1 MFCAE
6 KDSYGSLV
14 RALALTGLTLTP
26 NGRLVS
32 DDIAAMRNKS
42 IYLLLACVCGSVA
55 AVLAS
60 EWLKAQGNQN
70 TTNMVEIFVTSAM
83 IDVGEKISAEK
94 IALERWP
101 EDKVPEGASNKLAEV
116 NGKYAQQRLFDGEPI
131 MPAKLM
137 DENWS
142 SVPNG
147 WKAVDMDAS
156 ELGITS
162 SLQPGDRVDIVGF
175 FEKGEFIPRSGSQT
189 VFMGIRV
196 FSIDGNTSRRPD
208 DKGGKPARFI
218 QLLIP
223 EKDKDAWSYAKELAD
238 IELHRASDQDHT
250 LENGSNEAASKFIAL
265 IENHRKV
272 EEQEAE
278 RLRLEETRLADVAE
292 PNEVEEKVEG
302 FTMFKIVGG
311 RMLEYWIV
319 SGKLPVLIGEVGA
332 KDAEPRKPMKSTL
345 PVRITEDDDYQRL
358 NGENSP
364 FYNSPANE

>member
-1 MFCAE
+1 
-6 KDSYGSLV
+6 
-14 RALALTGLTLTP
+14 
-26 NGRLVS
+26 
-32 DDIAAMRNKS
+32 MRNKS
-42 IYLLLACVCGSVA
+42 IYLLLACVCGTVA

-70 TTNMVEIFVTSAM
+70 TTSMVEIFVTTAS
-83 IDVGEKISAEK
+83 IDVGEKITAEK

-101 EDKVPEGASNKLAEV
+101 EDKVPEGASNRLAEV
-116 NGKYAQQRLFDGEPI
+116 EGKYAKQRLFDGEPI
-131 MPAKLM
+131 MPVKLM

-156 ELGITS
+156 DLGISS
-162 SLQPGDRVDIVGF
+162 SLQPGDRVDVVGF

-196 FSIDGNTSRRPD
+196 FSIDGDTSRRTD
-208 DKGGKPARFI
+208 EERGKTARFI

-238 IELHRASDQDHT
+238 IELHRASDQDHI
-250 LENGSNEAASKFIAL
+250 LEDGSNEAAAKFIAM
-265 IENHRKV
+265 IEDHRKA
-272 EEQEAE
+272 EEAEEE
-278 RLRLEETRLADVAE
+278 RLRLEEEEAARAELEAENVAD
-292 PNEVEEKVEG
+292 PEVVEAAAVEG
-302 FTMFKIVGG
+302 FTMFKLVEG

-332 KDAEPRKPMKSTL
+332 PDAEPQKPLTGSL
-345 PVRITEDDDYQRL
+345 PVQIQQEDDYQRL
-358 NGENSP
+358 NGEDSP
-364 FYNSPANE
+364 FFQPPSNE